1 MQYFKNWLKEKDNNK
16 LIKDINYKIKSLYMN
31 NEIKEVHEIFNSQW
45 NQYIDLSYDNG
56 SILEFA
62 GLLKEFKEPG
72 KALKEIKFL
81 IDYIEQSKDST
92 TINTNKEKYYNAIHN
107 ILLTAINFNKKDILV
122 YITKEQALVEIDFNY
137 ANCALITNCF
147 PKNNNQ
153 TKKEIFNYFI
163 MECNL
168 KRNEEIE
175 KALRKVK
182 REDILEI
189 FDKIELYSKIS
200 NKLNDDKPISKK
212 LKI

>member
-92 TINTNKEKYYNAIHN
+92 AINTN
-107 ILLTAINFNKKDILV
+107 
-122 YITKEQALVEIDFNY
+122 
-137 ANCALITNCF
+137 
-147 PKNNNQ
+147 
-153 TKKEIFNYFI
+153 
-163 MECNL
+163 
-168 KRNEEIE
+168 
-175 KALRKVK
+175 
-182 REDILEI
+182 
-189 FDKIELYSKIS
+189 
-200 NKLNDDKPISKK
+200 NKLIFSS
-212 LKI
+212 LFFIKI